1 MDASRLYLA
10 GFLLVLAG
18 IALLFIGSAG
28 SSSASFGAVVFIG
41 PFPIAFGSG
50 PDAGTLILIGVAI
63 SIAMVLI
70 FFLSLMLPR
79 MISNP
84 GQGTGAGLAP
94 QG

>member
-1 MDASRLYLA
+1 MDTSRLYLA

-18 IALLFIGSAG
+18 IALLFIGNAG

-50 PDAGTLILIGVAI
+50 PDAGTLILIGVVV

-70 FFLSLMLPR
+70 FFLSLMLSR
-79 MISNP
+79 RFNSP
-84 GQGTGAGLAP
+84 GHGTGASLAP